1 MKTISVRASRNYT
14 VSIAPGLLDRTG
26 ELLRPLTEASRAA
39 LVCGDRVW
47 PLYGERTAASLEA
60 AGFSVCVKVIPHGE
74 EHKTLATYGE
84 LLNFFVEK
92 ELTRSDLV
100 VALGGGVTGD
110 LAGFAAATYQRGV
123 GFVQLPTTLLAAVD
137 SSVGGKTAV
146 DLPGGKNQAGAFY
159 QPLAV
164 VCDTDTLST
173 LSEEE
178 YRCGCAEVI
187 KYGVLFDRGFFDSLR
202 RTPVSGQ
209 YEDVIAACVA
219 FKRDAVEADEFDRGA
234 RRLLNLGHSFGHAVE
249 SCSGFTVRHGEAV
262 AIGMAMIARAAAARG
277 LCAEAC
283 RDEILSLLDAYA
295 LPTRTS
301 LPAAEL
307 LAALRRDKKRGGRR
321 MAARRRGTMT
331 VTIPGGVRSGSI
343 RIPASKS
350 QAHRLLIC
358 AALGQ
363 TDCEIRC
370 DGVSRDIAATA
381 DCLAALGASF
391 SITGERILVRPIREI
406 PAGELLLPCGESGST
421 LRFLL
426 PVAGVLGASVRFRRL
441 GRLAA
446 RPLAPFDAELRRH
459 GMTIESDGDDLL
471 CSGRLVGGGWRLPGD
486 VSSQYISALL
496 MALPLLEGSSRLTV
510 TSALQSAPYVAMTE
524 RVLHS
529 ASVSFS
535 RDALRYTIP
544 GGQRPRLPA
553 SVAVEGDWSN
563 AAFFLALGALSP
575 EGVTVTGLDE
585 NSAQGDRA
593 VTEILRRFGA
603 ELSFAPG
610 AVSVRRNGLRGITLD
625 AAQIPDLVPPL
636 AALAALAEGES
647 RIENASRLRLKES
660 DRLESTASMLSSLGA
675 RIRTEGDCLVIS
687 GQSSLSGGE
696 TESFSD
702 HRIAMAAAV
711 AACGCRGSVAVRGAE
726 CVDKSYP
733 RFWDDYFSLGG
744 NA

>member
-1 MKTISVRASRNYT
+1 
-14 VSIAPGLLDRTG
+14 
-26 ELLRPLTEASRAA
+26 
-39 LVCGDRVW
+39 
-47 PLYGERTAASLEA
+47 
-60 AGFSVCVKVIPHGE
+60 
-74 EHKTLATYGE
+74 
-84 LLNFFVEK
+84 
-92 ELTRSDLV
+92 
-100 VALGGGVTGD
+100 
-110 LAGFAAATYQRGV
+110 
-123 GFVQLPTTLLAAVD
+123 
-137 SSVGGKTAV
+137 
-146 DLPGGKNQAGAFY
+146 
-159 QPLAV
+159 
-164 VCDTDTLST
+164 
-173 LSEEE
+173 
-178 YRCGCAEVI
+178 
-187 KYGVLFDRGFFDSLR
+187 
-202 RTPVSGQ
+202 
-209 YEDVIAACVA
+209 
-219 FKRDAVEADEFDRGA
+219 
-234 RRLLNLGHSFGHAVE
+234 
-249 SCSGFTVRHGEAV
+249 
-262 AIGMAMIARAAAARG
+262 
-277 LCAEAC
+277 
-283 RDEILSLLDAYA
+283 
-295 LPTRTS
+295 
-301 LPAAEL
+301 
-307 LAALRRDKKRGGRR
+307 
-321 MAARRRGTMT
+321 MT

-381 DCLAALGASF
+381 DCLTALGASF

-459 GMTIESDGDDLL
+459 GMTVEYDGDDLL

-496 MALPLLEGSSRLTV
+496 MALPLLEGDSCLTI

-524 RVLHS
+524 RVLRS

-585 NSAQGDRA
+585 DSAQGDRA

-603 ELSFAPG
+603 ELCFVPG
-610 AVSVRRNGLRGITLD
+610 AVSVRRNVLRGITLD

-675 RIRTEGDCLVIS
+675 RIHTEGDCLVIA
-687 GQSSLSGGE
+687 GQSSLPGGE

>member
-1 MKTISVRASRNYT
+1 
-14 VSIAPGLLDRTG
+14 
-26 ELLRPLTEASRAA
+26 
-39 LVCGDRVW
+39 
-47 PLYGERTAASLEA
+47 
-60 AGFSVCVKVIPHGE
+60 
-74 EHKTLATYGE
+74 
-84 LLNFFVEK
+84 
-92 ELTRSDLV
+92 
-100 VALGGGVTGD
+100 
-110 LAGFAAATYQRGV
+110 
-123 GFVQLPTTLLAAVD
+123 
-137 SSVGGKTAV
+137 
-146 DLPGGKNQAGAFY
+146 
-159 QPLAV
+159 
-164 VCDTDTLST
+164 
-173 LSEEE
+173 
-178 YRCGCAEVI
+178 
-187 KYGVLFDRGFFDSLR
+187 
-202 RTPVSGQ
+202 
-209 YEDVIAACVA
+209 
-219 FKRDAVEADEFDRGA
+219 
-234 RRLLNLGHSFGHAVE
+234 
-249 SCSGFTVRHGEAV
+249 
-262 AIGMAMIARAAAARG
+262 
-277 LCAEAC
+277 
-283 RDEILSLLDAYA
+283 
-295 LPTRTS
+295 
-301 LPAAEL
+301 
-307 LAALRRDKKRGGRR
+307 
-321 MAARRRGTMT
+321 MT
-331 VTIPGGVRSGSI
+331 VTIPGGMRSGSI

-471 CSGRLVGGGWRLPGD
+471 CSGRLVGGGF
-486 VSSQYISALL
+486 
-496 MALPLLEGSSRLTV
+496 

-524 RVLHS
+524 RVLRS

-593 VTEILRRFGA
+593 VTDILRRFGA

-610 AVSVRRNGLRGITLD
+610 AVSVRRNVLRGITLD